1 MARGVITQKNFI
13 MEKKAKIIATLGPAI
28 YSENK
33 LKQLIN
39 LGVDAFRINFS
50 HNTNGI
56 SKIVYKIR
64 KIEKIIKKKISLIA
78 DLQGVKLR
86 VGKIKKENQKIIFN
100 QNYIFD
106 TKNELGNNK
115 RITFPYPKILKKL
128 KKGNKIL
135 IDDGKF
141 TFVVIKRTG
150 NSVTTIC
157 KSQNCYMKSSK
168 SVHVQNLE
176 IPFNKLTSKDKKD
189 IKSAIKLGCNWI
201 ALSYIQNEKLIL
213 ETRKL
218 IKSDVGIIS
227 KIENKHALKNI
238 TKIIKATD
246 SIMIA
251 RGDLA
256 IDIGHSEVPKVQLSL
271 IKKCSQFSKSVIV
284 ATQML
289 ESMIENNTATR
300 AEINDIATAIFQGA
314 DAVMLSAETAIGKFP
329 TLAVSTMAKT
339 ISSTEKYKKEHIED
353 FKNLIIS
360 NKDPVKSILLSVKD
374 IAYNSNVKAI
384 IVFSNSGKS
393 AKLVSAMRP
402 AAKILTIS
410 PNINVSRQV
419 SLLWGVQSI
428 NSRDANNWKDMMS
441 ISKEIIKK
449 LKFIKKN
456 DFVVI
461 TAGLPFGKS
470 GMTNMIRLYKVEA

>member
-1 MARGVITQKNFI
+1 
-13 MEKKAKIIATLGPAI
+13 MEKKAKIITTLGPAI
-28 YSENK
+28 YSKTK
-33 LKQLIN
+33 LKQLVN

-56 SKIVYKIR
+56 NKIVSLIR
-64 KIEKIIKKKISLIA
+64 KIERSSNKKISLIA

-86 VGKIKKENQKIIFN
+86 VGKIKNESQKIKFNQK
-100 QNYIFD
+100 YVFD
-106 TKNELGNNK
+106 NKNELGNNN
-115 RITFPYPKILKKL
+115 RIRFPYPKILKKL

-141 TFVVIKRTG
+141 SFIVTKKSV
-150 NSVTTIC
+150 NSVTTVC
-157 KSQNCYMKSSK
+157 KSQNCFMKSNK
-168 SVHVQNLE
+168 SVHIQNLD
-176 IPFNKLTSKDKKD
+176 IAFDKLTEKDKKD
-189 IKSAIKLGCNWI
+189 IKTATRIGCNWI
-201 ALSYIQNEKLIL
+201 ALSYIQNEKLIF
-213 ETRKL
+213 EARKL
-218 IKSDVGIIS
+218 IKKDMGIIS

-238 TKIIKATD
+238 VNIIKATD

-256 IDIGHSEVPKVQLSL
+256 IDIGHSEVPKAQLSL
-271 IKKCSQFSKSVIV
+271 IKKCSQYSKSVIV

-314 DAVMLSAETAIGKFP
+314 DAVMLSAETAIGEYP
-329 TLAVSTMAKT
+329 LQAVSTMAKT
-339 ISSTEKYKKEHIED
+339 IISTEKYKKEHIED
-353 FKNLIIS
+353 FKNSIIS

-374 IAYNSNVKAI
+374 IAYNSDVKAI

-428 NSRDANNWKDMMS
+428 NSRDANGWKDMMS
-441 ISKEIIKK
+441 ISKELIKK

-461 TAGLPFGKS
+461 TAGLPFGKA
-470 GMTNMIRLYKVEA
+470 GMTNMIRLYKVGT

>member
-1 MARGVITQKNFI
+1 

-28 YSENK
+28 YKETK
-33 LKQLIN
+33 LKQLVN

-56 SKIVYKIR
+56 SKIVSKIR
-64 KIEKIIKKKISLIA
+64 KIEKSVKKKISLIA

-86 VGKIKKENQKIIFN
+86 VGKIKNNSQKIKYNQKF
-100 QNYIFD
+100 IFD
-106 TKNELGNNK
+106 NKNEIGNNN
-115 RITFPYPKILKKL
+115 RIRFPHPKILKKL
-128 KKGNKIL
+128 RKGNKIL

-141 TFVVIKRTG
+141 IFLVTKKTAKSI
-150 NSVTTIC
+150 TTIC
-157 KSQNCYMKSSK
+157 KSQNCYIKNNK
-168 SVHVQNLE
+168 SVHIQNFD
-176 IPFNKLTSKDKKD
+176 IAFNKLTVKDKKD
-189 IKSAIKLGCNWI
+189 IKTATKLGCNWI
-201 ALSYIQNEKLIL
+201 ALSYIQNEKLIF
-213 ETRKL
+213 EARKL
-218 IKSDVGIIS
+218 IKKDMGIIS

-314 DAVMLSAETAIGKFP
+314 DTVMLSAEAAIGKFP
-329 TLAVSTMAKT
+329 SQAVSTMTET
-339 ISSTEKYKKEHIED
+339 IISTEKYKKEHIED
-353 FKNLIIS
+353 FKNSIIS
-360 NKDPVKSILLSVKD
+360 NRDPVKSILLSVKD
-374 IAYNSNVKAI
+374 IAYNTDVKAI

-402 AAKILTIS
+402 AAKIVTIS

-428 NSRDANNWKDMMS
+428 NSRDANGWKDMMS

-461 TAGLPFGKS
+461 TAGLPFGKA
-470 GMTNMIRLYKVEA
+470 GMTNMIRLYKVGS

>member
-1 MARGVITQKNFI
+1 

-33 LKQLIN
+33 LKKLVE

-56 SKIVYKIR
+56 GSVISKIR
-64 KIEKIIKKKISLIA
+64 NIEKKNGKKLSLIA

-86 VGKIKKENQKIIFN
+86 IGKIKNESQRVKFNQKLIFESKK
-100 QNYIFD
+100 YHEDFS
-106 TKNELGNNK
+106 
-115 RITFPYPKILKKL
+115 RINFPYPSILKKL

-135 IDDGKF
+135 IDDGKYLF
-141 TFVVIKRTG
+141 SVIGKKG
-150 NSVTTIC
+150 NSIITKC
-157 KSQNCYMKSSK
+157 KSQNCVLRSNKSF
-168 SVHVQNLE
+168 HVPNLDMSL
-176 IPFNKLTSKDKKD
+176 NKLTQKDKKD
-189 IKSAIKLGCNWI
+189 IKTAIKLGCNWI
-201 ALSYIQNEKLIL
+201 ALSYLQNEKLIL

-218 IKSDVGIIS
+218 IKKDMGIIS

-238 TKIIKATD
+238 KKIIQATD

-271 IKKCSQFSKSVIV
+271 IKKCSQYSKSVIV

-314 DAVMLSAETAIGKFP
+314 DTVMLSAEAAIGKFP
-329 TLAVSTMAKT
+329 TQAVSTMRET
-339 ISSTEKYKKEHIED
+339 IISTEKYKREHIED
-353 FKNLIIS
+353 FKNSTIT

-374 IAYNSNVKAI
+374 MAYNSNVKAI
-384 IVFSNSGKS
+384 IVFSNSGNS

-402 AAKILTIS
+402 VAKIVTIS

-428 NSRDANNWKDMMS
+428 NSRDANGWKDMMS

-449 LKFIKKN
+449 LKFVKKN

-461 TAGLPFGKS
+461 TAGLPFGKA
-470 GMTNMIRLYKVEA
+470 GMTNMIRLYKVGT

>member
-1 MARGVITQKNFI
+1 
-13 MEKKAKIIATLGPAI
+13 MEKKAKIIATLGPSI

-33 LKQLIN
+33 LKKLVD

-50 HNTNGI
+50 HNTSGIRNII
-56 SKIVYKIR
+56 SKIRRV
-64 KIEKIIKKKISLIA
+64 EKKNGKKLSLIA

-86 VGKIKKENQKIIFN
+86 IGKIKNENLIVKYNQKF
-100 QNYIFD
+100 IFD
-106 TKNELGNNK
+106 SKNSPGSNN
-115 RITFPYPKILKKL
+115 RVNFPYPRILKKL

-135 IDDGKF
+135 IDDGKYLF
-141 TFVVIKRTG
+141 EIISKIGNKVITKCR
-150 NSVTTIC
+150 
-157 KSQNCYMKSSK
+157 SQNCILKSNK
-168 SVHVQNLE
+168 SVH
-176 IPFNKLTSKDKKD
+176 IPNFDIAFNKLTSKDKRD
-189 IKSAIKLGCNWI
+189 IKTAVKLGCNWI
-201 ALSYIQNEKLIL
+201 ALSYLQNEKLIL
-213 ETRKL
+213 ESRKL
-218 IKSDVGIIS
+218 IKKDMGIIA

-238 TKIIKATD
+238 KKIIQATD

-314 DAVMLSAETAIGKFP
+314 DTVMLSAEAAIGKFP
-329 TLAVSTMAKT
+329 TQAVSTMTQT
-339 ISSTEKYKKEHIED
+339 ILSTEKYKREHIED
-353 FKNLIIS
+353 FKNSIVT

-374 IAYNSNVKAI
+374 MAYNPDVKAI

-402 AAKILTIS
+402 AAKIVTIS
-410 PNINVSRQV
+410 PNVNVSRQV

-428 NSRDANNWKDMMS
+428 NSRDANGWKDMMS

-449 LKFIKKN
+449 LKFVRKN
-456 DFVVI
+456 DYVVI
-461 TAGLPFGKS
+461 TAGLPFGKA
-470 GMTNMIRLYKVEA
+470 GMTNMIRLYKVGT

>member
-1 MARGVITQKNFI
+1 
-13 MEKKAKIIATLGPAI
+13 MEKKAKIIATLGPSIFREA
-28 YSENK
+28 K

-56 SKIVYKIR
+56 SKIIYKIR
-64 KIEKIIKKKISLIA
+64 KIEKSTNKKISLIA

-86 VGKIKKENQKIIFN
+86 VGKIKNNNQKIKYN
-100 QNYIFD
+100 QKLIFD
-106 TKNELGNNK
+106 SKNFIGDNK
-115 RITFPYPKILKKL
+115 RISFQYPKIYKKL

-141 TFVVIKRTG
+141 TFVVTKKNKNT
-150 NSVTTIC
+150 VTTIC
-157 KSQNCYMKSSK
+157 KSQNCYIKSNK
-168 SVHVQNLE
+168 SVHIKNLDIE
-176 IPFNKLTSKDKKD
+176 FNKLTSKDKKD
-189 IKSAIKLGCNWI
+189 IKTAIKLGCNWI
-201 ALSYIQNEKLIL
+201 ALSYLQNEKLII
-213 ETRKL
+213 EARKL
-218 IKSDVGIIS
+218 IKKDMGIIS

-238 TKIIKATD
+238 IKIIKATD

-314 DAVMLSAETAIGKFP
+314 DTVMLSAEAAIGNFP
-329 TLAVSTMAKT
+329 SQAVSTMSQT
-339 ISSTEKYKKEHIED
+339 IISTEKYKKDHIED
-353 FKNLIIS
+353 FKNSIIT

-410 PNINVSRQV
+410 PNINVCRQV

-428 NSRDANNWKDMMS
+428 NSRDANGWKDMMS
-441 ISKEIIKK
+441 ISKEIINK

-456 DFVVI
+456 DFVII
-461 TAGLPFGKS
+461 TAGLPFGKA
-470 GMTNMIRLYKVEA
+470 GMTNMIRLYKVN

>member
-1 MARGVITQKNFI
+1 

-28 YSENK
+28 YSNTK
-33 LKQLIN
+33 LKQLVK

-50 HNTNGI
+50 HNTKGI
-56 SKIVYKIR
+56 NKIVSKIR
-64 KIEKIIKKKISLIA
+64 KIERSTNKKLALIA

-86 VGKIKKENQKIIFN
+86 VGNIKEGSQRIKYNQK
-100 QNYIFD
+100 YIFD
-106 TKNELGNNK
+106 TKKTIGNQS
-115 RITFPYPKILKKL
+115 RINFPYPNILKKL

-141 TFVVIKRTG
+141 SFIVTG
-150 NSVTTIC
+150 KKGLTVTTIC
-157 KSQNCYMKSSK
+157 KSQNCYMRSNKSI
-168 SVHVQNLE
+168 HIPNLD
-176 IPFNKLTSKDKKD
+176 IAFNKLTSKDKKD
-189 IKSAIKLGCNWI
+189 IKTAIKLGCNWI
-201 ALSYIQNEKLIL
+201 ALSYLQNEKLIL
-213 ETRKL
+213 EARKL
-218 IKSDVGIIS
+218 IKKDMGIIS

-238 TKIIKATD
+238 IKIIKATD

-314 DAVMLSAETAIGKFP
+314 DTVMLSAEAAIGKFP
-329 TLAVSTMAKT
+329 TQAVSTMTQT
-339 ISSTEKYKKEHIED
+339 ILSTEKYKRQHIED
-353 FKNLIIS
+353 FKNSIIS

-374 IAYNSNVKAI
+374 IAYNTNVKVI

-402 AAKILTIS
+402 AAKIVTIS

-428 NSRDANNWKDMMS
+428 NSRDASGWKDMMS

-456 DFVVI
+456 DYVVI
-461 TAGLPFGKS
+461 TAGLPFGKA
-470 GMTNMIRLYKVEA
+470 GMTNMVRLYKVGT

>member
-1 MARGVITQKNFI
+1 

-28 YSENK
+28 YNEAK
-33 LKQLIN
+33 LKKLVN

-56 SKIVYKIR
+56 SKIISKIR
-64 KIEKIIKKKISLIA
+64 KIEKTTKKKISLIA

-86 VGKIKKENQKIIFN
+86 VGRIKNDDQKIKYNQKFV
-100 QNYIFD
+100 FD
-106 TKNELGNNK
+106 NKNKVGDKN
-115 RITFPYPKILKKL
+115 RIYFPYPNILKKL

-135 IDDGKF
+135 IDDGKY
-141 TFVVIKRTG
+141 TFIVLNKKDF
-150 NSVTTIC
+150 SVTALC
-157 KSQNCYMKSSK
+157 KSQNCHIKSNK
-168 SVHVQNLE
+168 SIH
-176 IPFNKLTSKDKKD
+176 IPNFDISFNKLTLKDKKD
-189 IKSAIKLGCNWI
+189 IKTAVKLKCNWI
-201 ALSYIQNEKLIL
+201 ALSYLQNEKLIL
-213 ETRKL
+213 EARKL
-218 IKSDVGIIS
+218 IRKDMGIIS

-238 TKIIKATD
+238 VKIIKATD

-314 DAVMLSAETAIGKFP
+314 DTVMLSAEAAIGKFP
-329 TLAVSTMAKT
+329 LQAVSTMSQT
-339 ISSTEKYKKEHIED
+339 ILSTEKYKKEHIED
-353 FKNLIIS
+353 FKNSIIS

-374 IAYNSNVKAI
+374 IAYNSDVKAI

-428 NSRDANNWKDMMS
+428 NSRDANGWKDMMS
-441 ISKEIIKK
+441 ISKEIIRK

-456 DFVVI
+456 DFVII
-461 TAGLPFGKS
+461 TAGLPFGKA
-470 GMTNMIRLYKVEA
+470 GMTNMIRLYKVGT

>member
-1 MARGVITQKNFI
+1 
-13 MEKKAKIIATLGPAI
+13 MEKKAKIIATLGPSI
-28 YSENK
+28 FGENK
-33 LKQLIN
+33 LKKLVD

-50 HNTNGI
+50 HNTVGI
-56 SKIVYKIR
+56 NKIIYQIR
-64 KIEKIIKKKISLIA
+64 KIEKNKNKKISLIA

-86 VGKIKKENQKIIFN
+86 VGKIKNNIQKIKYNQK
-100 QNYIFD
+100 YIFD
-106 TKNELGNNK
+106 CKRELGNNN
-115 RITFPYPKILKKL
+115 RISFSYPKILQKL

-141 TFVVIKRTG
+141 TFVVIKRL
-150 NSVTTIC
+150 NKSVIAVC
-157 KSQNCYMKSSK
+157 KSQNCYMKSNK
-168 SVHVQNLE
+168 SVHIRNLD
-176 IPFNKLTSKDKKD
+176 ITFNKLTIKDKKD
-189 IKSAIKLGCNWI
+189 IKNAIKLGCNWI
-201 ALSYIQNEKLIL
+201 ALSYIQNEKIIY
-213 ETRKL
+213 EARKL
-218 IKSDVGIIS
+218 IKKDMGIIS

-238 TKIIKATD
+238 NKIIKATD

-289 ESMIENNTATR
+289 ESMIENDTATR

-314 DAVMLSAETAIGKFP
+314 DTVMLSAEAAIGKFP
-329 TLAVSTMAKT
+329 TQAVSTMNRT
-339 ISSTEKYKKEHIED
+339 IVSAEKYKKDHIED
-353 FKNLIIS
+353 FKNSIIA

-374 IAYNSNVKAI
+374 IAYNPNVKAI
-384 IVFSNSGKS
+384 IVFSNSGRS

-410 PNINVSRQV
+410 PSINVSRQV

-428 NSRDANNWKDMMS
+428 NSRDANGWKDMMS

-456 DFVVI
+456 DYVVI
-461 TAGLPFGKS
+461 TAGLPFGKA
-470 GMTNMIRLYKVEA
+470 GMTNMVRLYKVGT

>member
-1 MARGVITQKNFI
+1 

-28 YSENK
+28 FSESK
-33 LKQLIN
+33 LKQLVN

-50 HNTNGI
+50 HNTHGI
-56 SKIVYKIR
+56 EKIVSKIR
-64 KIEKIIKKKISLIA
+64 KIEKSTKKKISLIA

-86 VGKIKKENQKIIFN
+86 VGKIKNGNQKIKFN
-100 QNYIFD
+100 QKFTFD
-106 TKNELGNNK
+106 NKKEIGNNR
-115 RITFPYPKILKKL
+115 RIKFDYPKIIKKI

-141 TFVVIKRTG
+141 VFIVTKKIG
-150 NSVTTIC
+150 NSIITVC
-157 KSQNCYMKSSK
+157 KSENCYIKNNK
-168 SVHVQNLE
+168 SVHIQN
-176 IPFNKLTSKDKKD
+176 IDIAFNKLTDKDKKD

-201 ALSYIQNEKLIL
+201 ALSYIQNEKLIF
-213 ETRKL
+213 EARKL
-218 IKSDVGIIS
+218 IKKDMGIIS

-238 TKIIKATD
+238 VNIIKATD

-256 IDIGHSEVPKVQLSL
+256 IDIGHSEVPKAQLSL
-271 IKKCSQFSKSVIV
+271 IKKCSQYSKSVIV

-314 DAVMLSAETAIGKFP
+314 DTVMLSAEAAIGKYP
-329 TLAVSTMAKT
+329 SQAVSTMTKT
-339 ISSTEKYKKEHIED
+339 IISTEKYKKEHIDD
-353 FKNLIIS
+353 FKNSIIT

-374 IAYNSNVKAI
+374 IAYNTNVKAI

-428 NSRDANNWKDMMS
+428 NSRDAYGWKDMMS
-441 ISKEIIKK
+441 ISKEIIRK

-456 DFVVI
+456 DFVII
-461 TAGLPFGKS
+461 TAGLPFGKA
-470 GMTNMIRLYKVEA
+470 GMTNMIRLYKVGS

>member
-1 MARGVITQKNFI
+1 

-28 YSENK
+28 YSNSK
-33 LKQLIN
+33 LKRLVN

-50 HNTNGI
+50 HKTQEI
-56 SKIVYKIR
+56 DKIVSRIR
-64 KIEKIIKKKISLIA
+64 KIEKSSNKKLALIA

-86 VGKIKKENQKIIFN
+86 VGNIKRDSQRIRYNQK
-100 QNYIFD
+100 YIFD
-106 TKNELGNNK
+106 TKKNIGDHS
-115 RITFPYPKILKKL
+115 RINFPYPKILKKL

-141 TFVVIKRTG
+141 TFVVTG
-150 NSVTTIC
+150 KKGLAVTTVC
-157 KSQNCYMKSSK
+157 KSQNCFMKSNK
-168 SVHVQNLE
+168 SIH
-176 IPFNKLTSKDKKD
+176 IPNFDIAFNKLTSKDKKD
-189 IKSAIKLGCNWI
+189 IRTAIKLGCNWI
-201 ALSYIQNEKLIL
+201 ALSYLQNEKIIL
-213 ETRKL
+213 EARKL
-218 IKSDVGIIS
+218 IKKDMGIIS

-238 TKIIKATD
+238 KKIIQVTD

-314 DAVMLSAETAIGKFP
+314 DTVMLSAEAAIGKFP
-329 TLAVSTMAKT
+329 TQAVSTMTQT
-339 ISSTEKYKKEHIED
+339 ILSTEKYKRQHIED
-353 FKNLIIS
+353 FKNSVIS

-428 NSRDANNWKDMMS
+428 NSRDAKGWKDMMS
-441 ISKEIIKK
+441 ISKEI
-449 LKFIKKN
+449 IKKN

-461 TAGLPFGKS
+461 TAGLPFGKA
-470 GMTNMIRLYKVEA
+470 GMTNMIRLYKVGT

>member
-1 MARGVITQKNFI
+1 

-28 YSENK
+28 YSETK
-33 LKQLIN
+33 LKQLVN

-50 HNTNGI
+50 HNTIGMN
-56 SKIVYKIR
+56 KIVSKIR
-64 KIEKIIKKKISLIA
+64 KIEKNTNKKISLIA

-86 VGKIKKENQKIIFN
+86 IGKIKKENQKIKLN
-100 QNYIFD
+100 QKFIFD
-106 TKNELGNNK
+106 NKKELGNTN
-115 RITFPYPKILKKL
+115 RVTFPYPKILKKL
-128 KKGNKIL
+128 RKGNKIL
-135 IDDGKF
+135 IDDGKYS
-141 TFVVIKRTG
+141 FVVTKKNNNT
-150 NSVTTIC
+150 VTTIC
-157 KSQNCYMKSSK
+157 KSQNCYMKSNK
-168 SVHVQNLE
+168 SVHIQNLD
-176 IPFNKLTSKDKKD
+176 ISFDRLTSKDKRD

-201 ALSYIQNEKLIL
+201 ALSYLQNEKIII

-218 IKSDVGIIS
+218 IRKDMGIIS

-246 SIMIA
+246 SVMIA

-271 IKKCSQFSKSVIV
+271 IKKCSEFSKSVIV

-314 DAVMLSAETAIGKFP
+314 DTVMLSAEAAIGKFP
-329 TLAVSTMAKT
+329 SQAVSTMTET
-339 ISSTEKYKKEHIED
+339 IVSAEKYKKEHIDD
-353 FKNLIIS
+353 FKNSIIS
-360 NKDPVKSILLSVKD
+360 KKDPVKSILLSVKD
-374 IAYNSNVKAI
+374 IAYNPNVKAI

-393 AKLVSAMRP
+393 AKLVSAIRP
-402 AAKILTIS
+402 AAKIVTIS
-410 PNINVSRQV
+410 PNINISRQV

-428 NSRDANNWKDMMS
+428 NSRDANGWKDMMS
-441 ISKEIIKK
+441 ISREIIKK

-461 TAGLPFGKS
+461 TAGLPFGKA
-470 GMTNMIRLYKVEA
+470 GMTNMIRLYKVGT

>member
-1 MARGVITQKNFI
+1 

-28 YSENK
+28 YSSTK
-33 LKQLIN
+33 LKQLVN

-56 SKIVYKIR
+56 SKIVSKIR
-64 KIEKIIKKKISLIA
+64 KIERSTNKKIALIA

-86 VGKIKKENQKIIFN
+86 VGKIKKENQRIKYN
-100 QNYIFD
+100 QKYTFD
-106 TKNELGNNK
+106 NK
-115 RITFPYPKILKKL
+115 KQIGDHSRINFPYPNILKKL

-141 TFVVIKRTG
+141 TFVIISKKG
-150 NSVTTIC
+150 SAVTTIC
-157 KSQNCYMKSSK
+157 KSQNCYMKSNK
-168 SVHVQNLE
+168 SIH
-176 IPFNKLTSKDKKD
+176 IPNFDISFKRLTFKDKKD
-189 IKSAIKLGCNWI
+189 IKTAIKLRCNWI
-201 ALSYIQNEKLIL
+201 ALSYLQNEKLIL
-213 ETRKL
+213 EARKL
-218 IKSDVGIIS
+218 IKKDMGIIS

-238 TKIIKATD
+238 IKIMKATD

-314 DAVMLSAETAIGKFP
+314 DTVMLSAEAAIGKFP
-329 TLAVSTMAKT
+329 TQAVSTMTQT
-339 ISSTEKYKKEHIED
+339 ILSTEKYKRQHIED
-353 FKNLIIS
+353 FKNSIIS

-374 IAYNSNVKAI
+374 IAYNPDVKAI

-393 AKLVSAMRP
+393 AKLVSTMRP
-402 AAKILTIS
+402 AAKIVTIS
-410 PNINVSRQV
+410 PNINVCRQV

-428 NSRDANNWKDMMS
+428 NSRDANGWKDMMS
-441 ISKEIIKK
+441 ISREIIKK

-456 DFVVI
+456 DFVII
-461 TAGLPFGKS
+461 TAGLPFGKA
-470 GMTNMIRLYKVEA
+470 GMTNMIRLYKVGS

>member
-1 MARGVITQKNFI
+1 

-28 YSENK
+28 YSSTK
-33 LKQLIN
+33 LKKLID

-50 HNTNGI
+50 HNTSGI
-56 SKIVYKIR
+56 NKIVSRIR
-64 KIEKIIKKKISLIA
+64 KIEKNTNKKISLIA

-86 VGKIKKENQKIIFN
+86 VGKIKDENQKIKFN
-100 QNYIFD
+100 QKFIFD
-106 TKNELGNNK
+106 NKLEIGNNK
-115 RITFPYPKILKKL
+115 RITFPYPKILRKL

-141 TFVVIKRTG
+141 TFIVTNKIGSSVVA
-150 NSVTTIC
+150 VC
-157 KSQNCYMKSSK
+157 KSQNCYMKSNK
-168 SVHVQNLE
+168 SVHIQNVD
-176 IPFNKLTSKDKKD
+176 IAFNKLTIKDKQD

-201 ALSYIQNEKLIL
+201 ALSYIQNEKLIF
-213 ETRKL
+213 EARKL
-218 IKSDVGIIS
+218 IKKDMGIIS

-238 TKIIKATD
+238 VNIIKASD

-271 IKKCSQFSKSVIV
+271 IKKCSQYSKSVIV

-289 ESMIENNTATR
+289 ESMIENSTATR

-314 DAVMLSAETAIGKFP
+314 DTVMLSAEAAIGKFP
-329 TLAVSTMAKT
+329 SQAVSTMSKT
-339 ISSTEKYKKEHIED
+339 IISTEKYKKEHIED
-353 FKNLIIS
+353 FKNSIIS

-374 IAYNSNVKAI
+374 IAYNTNVKAI

-428 NSRDANNWKDMMS
+428 NSRDANGWKDMMS

-456 DFVVI
+456 DFVII
-461 TAGLPFGKS
+461 TAGLPFGKA
-470 GMTNMIRLYKVEA
+470 GMTNMIRLYKVGT

>member
-1 MARGVITQKNFI
+1 
-13 MEKKAKIIATLGPAI
+13 MEKKAKIIATLGPSI
-28 YSENK
+28 FSENK
-33 LKQLIN
+33 LKKLVN

-56 SKIVYKIR
+56 ANIVTKIR
-64 KIEKIIKKKISLIA
+64 RIEKKKNKKIALIA

-86 VGKIKKENQKIIFN
+86 VGKMYDDDQNIKYNQKF
-100 QNYIFD
+100 IFD
-106 TKNELGNNK
+106 NDKTTGNSK
-115 RITFPYPKILKKL
+115 RINFPYPNILKKL

-141 TFVVIKRTG
+141 TFVVVNKKK
-150 NSVTTIC
+150 NSVITIC
-157 KSQNCYMKSSK
+157 KSQNVKIKSNK
-168 SVHVQNLE
+168 SVH
-176 IPFNKLTSKDKKD
+176 IPNFDIAFNKLTLKDKKD
-189 IKSAIKLGCNWI
+189 IKTAIKLGCNWI
-201 ALSYIQNEKLIL
+201 ALSYLQNEKLVY

-218 IKSDVGIIS
+218 IKKDMGIIS
-227 KIENKHALKNI
+227 KIENRHALKNI
-238 TKIIKATD
+238 TKIINATD

-271 IKKCSQFSKSVIV
+271 IKKCSELSKSVIV

-314 DAVMLSAETAIGKFP
+314 DTVMLSAEAAIGKFP
-329 TLAVSTMAKT
+329 LQAVSTMTKT
-339 ISSTEKYKKEHIED
+339 IISTEKYKKEHIED
-353 FKNLIIS
+353 FKNSIVT

-374 IAYNSNVKAI
+374 IAYNPNVKAI

-393 AKLVSAMRP
+393 AKLVSSMRP

-410 PNINVSRQV
+410 PNVNVSRQV
-419 SLLWGVQSI
+419 SLLWGVKSI
-428 NSRDANNWKDMMS
+428 NSKDAKGWKDMMS
-441 ISKEIIKK
+441 ISREIIKK

-456 DFVVI
+456 DFVII
-461 TAGLPFGKS
+461 TAGLPFGKA
-470 GMTNMIRLYKVEA
+470 GMTNMVRLYKVGT

>member
-1 MARGVITQKNFI
+1 

-28 YSENK
+28 YSSAK
-33 LKQLIN
+33 LKQLVN

-50 HNTNGI
+50 HNTQGI
-56 SKIVYKIR
+56 NKIVSKIR
-64 KIEKIIKKKISLIA
+64 KIEKSSKKKIALIA

-86 VGKIKKENQKIIFN
+86 LGKIKKDSQKIKYNQK
-100 QNYIFD
+100 YIFD
-106 TKNELGNNK
+106 SKKSIGDNS
-115 RITFPYPKILKKL
+115 RINFPYPTIIKKL

-141 TFVVIKRTG
+141 TFVITG
-150 NSVTTIC
+150 KKGLAVSTIC
-157 KSQNCYMKSSK
+157 KSRNCYVKSNK
-168 SVHVQNLE
+168 SIH
-176 IPFNKLTSKDKKD
+176 IPNFDISFNKLTSKDKKD
-189 IKSAIKLGCNWI
+189 IKTASKLGCNWI
-201 ALSYIQNEKLIL
+201 ALSYLQNDKVIHEA
-213 ETRKL
+213 RKL
-218 IKSDVGIIS
+218 IKKDMGIIS

-238 TKIIKATD
+238 ISIIKATD

-314 DAVMLSAETAIGKFP
+314 DTVMLSAEAAIGKFP
-329 TLAVSTMAKT
+329 SQAVSTMSQT
-339 ISSTEKYKKEHIED
+339 ILSTEKYKRQHIED
-353 FKNLIIS
+353 FKNSIIS

-410 PNINVSRQV
+410 PNINISRQV

-428 NSRDANNWKDMMS
+428 NSRDANGWKDMMS

-456 DFVVI
+456 DFVII
-461 TAGLPFGKS
+461 TAGLPFGKA
-470 GMTNMIRLYKVEA
+470 GMTNMIRLYKVGT

>member
-1 MARGVITQKNFI
+1 
-13 MEKKAKIIATLGPAI
+13 MEKKAKIIATLGPSI
-28 YSENK
+28 FSENK
-33 LKQLIN
+33 LKKLVE

-56 SKIVYKIR
+56 GKIVSKIR
-64 KIEKIIKKKISLIA
+64 KIEKNKNKKISIIA

-86 VGKIKKENQKIIFN
+86 VGKILNNTQKIKFNQKFV
-100 QNYIFD
+100 FD
-106 TKNELGNNK
+106 NIKVIGNEK
-115 RITFPYPKILKKL
+115 RINFPYPNILKKL

-141 TFVVIKRTG
+141 VFLVLKRKG

-157 KSQNCYMKSSK
+157 KSQNSYIKSNK
-168 SVHVQNLE
+168 SVHIPNFE
-176 IPFNKLTSKDKKD
+176 ITFNKLTIKDKKD
-189 IKSAIKLGCNWI
+189 IKTAVTLGCNWI
-201 ALSYIQNEKLIL
+201 ALSYLQNEKLIY

-218 IKSDVGIIS
+218 IKKDMGIIS

-238 TKIIKATD
+238 TKIIKASD

-314 DAVMLSAETAIGKFP
+314 DTVMLSAEAAIGKFP
-329 TLAVSTMAKT
+329 TQAVATMTKT
-339 ISSTEKYKKEHIED
+339 IVSAEKYKRQHIED
-353 FKNLIIS
+353 FKNSIIP

-374 IAYNSNVKAI
+374 IAYNPDVKAI

-402 AAKILTIS
+402 AAKIVTIS

-428 NSRDANNWKDMMS
+428 NSRDANGWKDMMS

-449 LKFIKKN
+449 LKFIGKN

-461 TAGLPFGKS
+461 TAGLPFGKA
-470 GMTNMIRLYKVEA
+470 GMTNMIRLYKVGS

>member
-1 MARGVITQKNFI
+1 

-28 YSENK
+28 YNETK
-33 LKQLIN
+33 LKQLVD

-50 HNTNGI
+50 HNTSGI
-56 SKIVYKIR
+56 SKIVSRIR
-64 KIEKIIKKKISLIA
+64 KIEKKTRKKISLIA

-86 VGKIKKENQKIIFN
+86 VGKIKNESQKIKYNQKF
-100 QNYIFD
+100 IFD
-106 TKNELGNNK
+106 NKTEIGNDK
-115 RITFPYPKILKKL
+115 RVTFAYPKILKKL

-141 TFVVIKRTG
+141 IFIVKKKIG
-150 NSVTTIC
+150 NSVITLC
-157 KSQNCYMKSSK
+157 KSQNCFIKSNK
-168 SVHVQNLE
+168 SVHIQN
-176 IPFNKLTSKDKKD
+176 IDITFNKLTTKDRKD

-201 ALSYIQNEKLIL
+201 ALSYIQNEKLVL
-213 ETRKL
+213 EARKL
-218 IKSDVGIIS
+218 IRKDIGIIS
-227 KIENKHALKNI
+227 KIENKYALKNI
-238 TKIIKATD
+238 VNIIKATD

-271 IKKCSQFSKSVIV
+271 IKKCSEYSKSVIV

-314 DAVMLSAETAIGKFP
+314 DTVMLSAEAAIGKYP
-329 TLAVSTMAKT
+329 SQAVSTMAKT
-339 ISSTEKYKKEHIED
+339 IISTEKYKKEHIED
-353 FKNLIIS
+353 FKNSIIT

-374 IAYNSNVKAI
+374 IAYNANVKAI

-410 PNINVSRQV
+410 PNIHVSRQV

-428 NSRDANNWKDMMS
+428 NSRDANGWKDMMS
-441 ISKEIIKK
+441 ISKEIVKK
-449 LKFIKKN
+449 IKFIKKN
-456 DFVVI
+456 DFVII

-470 GMTNMIRLYKVEA
+470 GMTNMIRLYKVGT

>member
-1 MARGVITQKNFI
+1 

-28 YSENK
+28 YSETKLNK
-33 LKQLIN
+33 LVN

-50 HNTNGI
+50 HNTSDM
-56 SKIVYKIR
+56 SKIVSRIR
-64 KIEKIIKKKISLIA
+64 RIEKTNNKKISLIG

-86 VGKIKKENQKIIFN
+86 VGKIKNESQKIKFNQK
-100 QNYIFD
+100 YIFD
-106 TKNELGNNK
+106 NKNELGNNN
-115 RITFPYPKILKKL
+115 RITFPYPKILEKV

-141 TFVVIKRTG
+141 SFIVIKKLK
-150 NSVTTIC
+150 NSVTTVC
-157 KSQNCYMKSSK
+157 KSQNCQIQSNK
-168 SVHVQNLE
+168 SVHIQNLD
-176 IPFNKLTSKDKKD
+176 ISFNKLTLKDKKD
-189 IKSAIKLGCNWI
+189 IKTAIKLGCNWI
-201 ALSYIQNEKLIL
+201 ALSYLQNEKLIF
-213 ETRKL
+213 EARKL
-218 IKSDVGIIS
+218 IKKDMGIIS
-227 KIENKHALKNI
+227 KIENKHALNNI
-238 TKIIKATD
+238 KEIIKATD

-314 DAVMLSAETAIGKFP
+314 DTVMLSAEAAIGKFP
-329 TLAVSTMAKT
+329 SQAVSTMAKT
-339 ISSTEKYKKEHIED
+339 IISTEKYKKEHIDD

-374 IAYNSNVKAI
+374 IAYNSDVKAI

-393 AKLVSAMRP
+393 AKLVSAIRP
-402 AAKILTIS
+402 AAKIVTIS

-428 NSRDANNWKDMMS
+428 NSRDANGWKDMMS
-441 ISKEIIKK
+441 ISREIIKK

-461 TAGLPFGKS
+461 TAGLPFGKA
-470 GMTNMIRLYKVEA
+470 GMTNMIRLYKVGT